1 MSSLERHLNMALV
14 RKLGLTRQELHER
27 SWVPEPSEPPTLS
40 DTGIK
45 ATVLYMIM
53 FVVSER
59 RVSGPLLF
67 VFSFF
72 LFCLQKAAGH
82 LFRLWF
88 FAFLLWPWVV
98 CRALNSTSESCS
110 IQ

>member
-1 MSSLERHLNMALV
+1 
-14 RKLGLTRQELHER
+14 
-27 SWVPEPSEPPTLS
+27 
-40 DTGIK
+40 
-45 ATVLYMIM
+45 
-53 FVVSER
+53 
-59 RVSGPLLF
+59 
-67 VFSFF
+67 